1 MPVAESCKDETVLG
15 YVGRDSVLK
24 LRSGFLIADG
34 AGEELARRDC
44 LRVSRVLAFER

>member
-24 LRSGFLIADG
+24 LRTEFLIADG
-34 AGEELARRDC
+34 AGEELAPRG
-44 LRVSRVLAFER
+44 LPTPLAYVSF